1 MELLTRS
8 IQWRISPRGRSHRG
22 RRRVRLLITSPSAS
36 SQRPFLRP
44 LLRPNNKP
52 NIPYLPLPHQLF
64 RSLQQIRHLI
74 THHLHAL
81 SLLPISTNLKP
92 KPRPSLQL
100 KSPMKNITCVIALHS
115 LCSGGNRRKARPRA
129 LSFNSF
135 SLNGDRARERRKSS
149 IQPTSRT
156 NELVKCLARAAAFPM
171 SPRLSSTVRVC
182 CFDLMTAY
190 VVQRTGA
197 TCCHQVG
204 PGSAAS
210 SLPLNRG

>member
-1 MELLTRS
+1 MFVFSSLL
-8 IQWRISPRGRSHRG
+8 
-22 RRRVRLLITSPSAS
+22 RRRLPSGLFSVLFSDLTTSQTSLTSLSPTSFFAASNRSGTLSLTTSTLSLCSPS
-36 SQRPFLRP
+36 P
-44 LLRPNNKP
+44 
-52 NIPYLPLPHQLF
+52 
-64 RSLQQIRHLI
+64 
-74 THHLHAL
+74 
-81 SLLPISTNLKP
+81 PISNLS
-92 KPRPSLQL
+92 RVPSLQL